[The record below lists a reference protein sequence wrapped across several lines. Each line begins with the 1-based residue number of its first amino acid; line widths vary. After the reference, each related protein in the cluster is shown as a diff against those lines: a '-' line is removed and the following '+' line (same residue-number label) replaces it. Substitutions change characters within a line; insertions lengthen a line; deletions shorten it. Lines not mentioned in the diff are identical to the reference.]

1 MSVLMIEDQTKA
13 TRVTERLRA
22 DIINKVFEP
31 GSRITIKEI
40 CERYGVSNVPVRE
53 ALRTLESEK
62 LVEISAYKGATIL
75 QLDEKYISDIYEI
88 LHTLQLLIYETAL
101 PALSEE
107 KLAYI
112 RSINEKIAALSDERE
127 DRLRFMELDRL
138 FHNSIGQMSSNKP
151 ALELYDNYHKMI
163 VAIRKAGYMPE
174 FSRIKEAYEEH
185 KTLLEAL
192 EKKDVLALKLATD
205 AHGRGAERSFFSQ
218 HNNNI

>member
-1 MSVLMIEDQTKA
+1 MSALIIDDQTKA
-13 TRVTERLRA
+13 TRVAERLRA
-22 DIINKVFEP
+22 DIINNVFVP

-75 QLDEKYISDIYEI
+75 QLDEQYVSDIYEI
-88 LHTLQLLIYETAL
+88 LRTLQLLIYETAL
-101 PALSEE
+101 PALTEE
-107 KLAYI
+107 KLQYI
-112 RSINEKIAALSDERE
+112 RGINEKIASLKDNRE

-138 FHNSIGQMSSNKP
+138 FHNSIGTMSSNKP

-174 FSRIKEAYEEH
+174 YSRILDAAGEHEA
-185 KTLLEAL
+185 LIAAL

-218 HNNNI
+218 NKN